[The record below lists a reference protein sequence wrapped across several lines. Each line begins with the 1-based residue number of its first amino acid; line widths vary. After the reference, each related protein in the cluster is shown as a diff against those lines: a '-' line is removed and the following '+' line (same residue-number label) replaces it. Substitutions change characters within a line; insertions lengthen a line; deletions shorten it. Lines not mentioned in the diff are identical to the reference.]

1 MTLGTK
7 AVLATL
13 AMLLVMG
20 GIAAVAAHE
29 RAVGRQEQ
37 QAADNARII
46 ATDKGQVAK
55 ADTVFVA
62 KTDTLTRYIAR
73 TTTLHDT
80 VLKHLTDTVLV
91 KEYVATADSTIRACS
106 DVVLSCDT
114 VRARYRALVSA
125 DSVAALA
132 PKPKAGLFAHFK
144 KSVGVAAVYALDD
157 HKLHAGP
164 AISVGFTW

>member
-1 MTLGTK
+1 MK

-13 AMLLVMG
+13 TMLLVMG
-20 GIAAVAAHE
+20 GIVWGASHE
-29 RAVGRQEQ
+29 RTIGRQQQ
-37 QAADNARII
+37 QAQDNARVI
-46 ATDKGQVAK
+46 ATDKGAVAK
-55 ADTVFVA
+55 ADTIYVA
-62 KTDTLTRYIAR
+62 HTDTLTRYVAR

-125 DSVAALA
+125 DSVAAAA

-144 KSVGVAAVYALDD
+144 RSVGVSAVYALDD

-164 AISVGFTW
+164 AISFGWTW